1 MIEKYTDAINHISA
15 TYKSPIVLRIQKYV
29 LQHISEEITLSDLS
43 KITNKNPSY
52 LSRRF
57 KKETHMTLKNY
68 VNMLRINEAKA
79 LLEESEISI
88 LDIALKVGIPDQS
101 HFAQV
106 FKKNVGMTP
115 RMYRK
120 LNMKA

>member
-1 MIEKYTDAINHISA
+1 MYIAPQKRDTRVV
-15 TYKSPIVLRIQKYV
+15 KS
-29 LQHISEEITLSDLS
+29 H
-43 KITNKNPSY
+43 
-52 LSRRF
+52 
-57 KKETHMTLKNY
+57 
-68 VNMLRINEAKA
+68 VNMLGVNEAMA
-79 LLEESEISI
+79 LFIESVISI

-106 FKKNVGMTP
+106 FKKSVGMTP

>member
-1 MIEKYTDAINHISA
+1 MYIAPQKRDTHVV
-15 TYKSPIVLRIQKYV
+15 KS
-29 LQHISEEITLSDLS
+29 
-43 KITNKNPSY
+43 
-52 LSRRF
+52 
-57 KKETHMTLKNY
+57 Y
-68 VNMLRINEAKA
+68 VNMLKINEAKA

-106 FKKNVGMTP
+106 FKKSVGMTE

>member
-1 MIEKYTDAINHISA
+1 MYIAPQKRDTHVV
-15 TYKSPIVLRIQKYV
+15 KS
-29 LQHISEEITLSDLS
+29 
-43 KITNKNPSY
+43 
-52 LSRRF
+52 
-57 KKETHMTLKNY
+57 Y
-68 VNMLRINEAKA
+68 VNMLKINEAKA

-106 FKKNVGMTP
+106 FKKSVGMTP

>member
-1 MIEKYTDAINHISA
+1 
-15 TYKSPIVLRIQKYV
+15 
-29 LQHISEEITLSDLS
+29 
-43 KITNKNPSY
+43 
-52 LSRRF
+52 
-57 KKETHMTLKNY
+57 
-68 VNMLRINEAKA
+68 MLGVNEAMA
-79 LLEESEISI
+79 LFIKSVISI

>member
-1 MIEKYTDAINHISA
+1 
-15 TYKSPIVLRIQKYV
+15 
-29 LQHISEEITLSDLS
+29 
-43 KITNKNPSY
+43 
-52 LSRRF
+52 
-57 KKETHMTLKNY
+57 
-68 VNMLRINEAKA
+68 MLGVNEAMA
-79 LLEESEISI
+79 LFIEGVISI

-106 FKKNVGMTP
+106 FKKSVGMTP